1 MARYLGPK
9 AKLSRREG
17 TDLFLKSARRPIA
30 DKAKFDTKPGQHGR
44 TSGSRTSDFGLQ
56 LREKQ
61 KVKRMYGVLERQF
74 RRYFAEAER
83 RKGNT
88 GANLLLLLESRL
100 DNVVYRMG
108 FGSTRA
114 EARQLVSHKA
124 ITVNGEAVNIASYSV
139 KAGDVVAVREK
150 SKKQLRI
157 TESFKLAEGQG
168 LPNWIAVDGAKLEG
182 VFKKAP
188 DRDEFG
194 AEIKEALIV
203 ELYSR

>member
-17 TDLFLKSARRPIA
+17 SDLLLKSARRSIS
-30 DKAKFDTKPGQHGR
+30 DKAKFDSKPGQHGR
-44 TSGSRTSDFGLQ
+44 TSGQRTSDFGLQ

-74 RRYFAEAER
+74 RRYFAEADR
-83 RKGNT
+83 RRGNT
-88 GANLLLLLESRL
+88 GNNLLSLLESRL
-100 DNVVYRMG
+100 DNVVFRMG
-108 FGSTRA
+108 FASTRA
-114 EARQLVSHKA
+114 EARQMVSHKA
-124 ITVNGEAVNIASYSV
+124 IQVNGQSVNIPSFSV

-150 SKKQLRI
+150 SKTQNRIKEALELAKQI
-157 TESFKLAEGQG
+157 GFPAWVEVAADKAEGT
-168 LPNWIAVDGAKLEG
+168 
-182 VFKKAP
+182 FKKVP

-194 AEIKEALIV
+194 SDINESLIV